1 MKLLECWI
9 NTDKEMYYFNNA
21 TDSEKIKAMLL
32 YKALEIKSITTVS
45 TMKKDEFE
53 KLMGMR
59 HAPSQTSS

>member
-1 MKLLECWI
+1 MKILECWI
-9 NTDKEMYYFNNA
+9 NTDKEMYYFNNT

-53 KLMGMR
+53 KMIGVEVK
-59 HAPSQTSS
+59 

>member
-1 MKLLECWI
+1 MKILECWI

-53 KLMGMR
+53 KMMDMN
-59 HAPSQTSS
+59 HEPSQTSS

>member
-32 YKALEIKSITTVS
+32 YKASEIKSITTVS

-53 KLMGMR
+53 KLMGVEVK
-59 HAPSQTSS
+59 

>member
-32 YKALEIKSITTVS
+32 YKASEIKSITTVS

-53 KLMGMR
+53 KMMGMN
-59 HAPSQTSS
+59 HEPSQTSS